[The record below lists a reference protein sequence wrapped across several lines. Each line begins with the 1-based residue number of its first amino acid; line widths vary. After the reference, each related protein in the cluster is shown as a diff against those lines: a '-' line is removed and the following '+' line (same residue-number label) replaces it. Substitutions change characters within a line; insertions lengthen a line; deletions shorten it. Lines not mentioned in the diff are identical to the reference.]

1 MNLSPLKLPVTSFFF
16 KHKFY
21 GFYLTLFQSDKVK
34 QLVHQ
39 SRHRP
44 GTLTQSHLALQQDSF
59 AVADSRLG
67 LDCLLADHQMASL
80 DNVVLQHKQSQLRM
94 AKMLRDM
101 ELRHLKV
108 SNKIVEMYWA

>member
-1 MNLSPLKLPVTSFFF
+1 MLFTFDNF
-16 KHKFY
+16 
-21 GFYLTLFQSDKVK
+21 LFQSEKVK

-39 SRHRP
+39 SRHKP
-44 GTLTQSHLALQQDSF
+44 GSITQSHLALQQDSF
-59 AVADSRLG
+59 AVVDTRIG

-80 DNVVLQHKQSQLRM
+80 DNVILTHKQSQLRM

-108 SNKIVEMYWA
+108 CSIQF

>member
-1 MNLSPLKLPVTSFFF
+1 MDCANAYVILL
-16 KHKFY
+16 
-21 GFYLTLFQSDKVK
+21 QSEKVK

-44 GTLTQSHLALQQDSF
+44 GTLTQSHLALQQDNF

-80 DNVVLQHKQSQLRM
+80 DNVILQHKQSQLRM

-108 SNKIVEMYWA
+108 CSNVILKY